1 MPGRGSV
8 EVTFI
13 LWPNGVTHWPGTE
26 GGRLFVCRICWLC
39 RCEFLHLDRLWW
51 NDIVKQVRRS
61 KYTWRVSH
69 MMLQKPAGFVSWL
82 GLCAVER
89 KGSKGEYGIEGGE
102 RRKERK
108 GRGKR
113 EERKG
118 KIRRDLEGRGG
129 GVERKEQSGEEKVWR
144 VER

>member
-1 MPGRGSV
+1 MDSRCCWVVDGDAVLFRNAIASFYGDAV
-8 EVTFI
+8 
-13 LWPNGVTHWPGTE
+13 LWMCYGNA
-26 GGRLFVCRICWLC
+26 
-39 RCEFLHLDRLWW
+39 FL
-51 NDIVKQVRRS
+51 
-61 KYTWRVSH
+61 
-69 MMLQKPAGFVSWL
+69 
-82 GLCAVER
+82 
-89 KGSKGEYGIEGGE
+89 

-118 KIRRDLEGRGG
+118 KMRGDLEGRGG